1 MSDPKNPA
9 SNVGS
14 IEEYLKGKYQFLNEK
29 SPYSQPDFL
38 QKPDEKPLVVS
49 SKKDPEKG
57 LPIKSHDETLDITVF
72 RDLQLNNKD
81 PETLYKKYE
90 NRNKDEPNFQS
101 KPQKEAGYG
110 VSSDP
115 KITKL
120 LADVENIVQ
129 KATGKGPTNYDNGSS
144 EPNFGQGIKFGQ
156 NKKNSDIENHEIRA
170 YLKNLDSKLNIIA
183 PKKDREE
190 KENQS
195 KQCDKSKKQL
205 HKEDSS
211 FSETDTENSP
221 AFRQKGG
228 QKNEPKSTT
237 FMNNR
242 NSVNR
247 DGKKQQKSGHIS
259 KETNCS
265 PTKTSEMPFKAKR
278 SNSKHI
284 FGRLPPA
291 ENRSREISEMDKNLT
306 RHALHQKAL
315 LEIENNVFCVNCEEF
330 INENKI
336 DEHSLVC
343 HKSSSHRIP
352 NNDNHYNS
360 LMTGSMEANSNASES
375 QTLSVAGQIKNVNEH
390 LNKATAILLQKIK
403 FFENLMNMPTCDLA
417 ATQQI
422 AAMLAN
428 FLEFTLN
435 LIHNKDPITISQISK
450 ILHELFVNLSENT
463 YVSPDVLQI
472 LQKIKQYCRIKYE
485 ILDPNNNYYNVI
497 SSTRNPMYNPVSL
510 QRFSTTQNFQNRL
523 NSYLSDTQSNATF
536 NRSNNT
542 KVYNNM
548 NSPSDNSNGSDIFS
562 IGNSKTLKKKFF
574 KIAIST
580 KLALPKG
587 HPGHQVNL
595 SDLFVECLQ
604 MRLAE
609 NEWEE
614 FLEQKLNLYT

>member
-1 MSDPKNPA
+1 
-9 SNVGS
+9 
-14 IEEYLKGKYQFLNEK
+14 
-29 SPYSQPDFL
+29 
-38 QKPDEKPLVVS
+38 
-49 SKKDPEKG
+49 
-57 LPIKSHDETLDITVF
+57 
-72 RDLQLNNKD
+72 
-81 PETLYKKYE
+81 
-90 NRNKDEPNFQS
+90 
-101 KPQKEAGYG
+101 
-110 VSSDP
+110 
-115 KITKL
+115 
-120 LADVENIVQ
+120 
-129 KATGKGPTNYDNGSS
+129 
-144 EPNFGQGIKFGQ
+144 
-156 NKKNSDIENHEIRA
+156 
-170 YLKNLDSKLNIIA
+170 
-183 PKKDREE
+183 
-190 KENQS
+190 
-195 KQCDKSKKQL
+195 
-205 HKEDSS
+205 
-211 FSETDTENSP
+211 
-221 AFRQKGG
+221 
-228 QKNEPKSTT
+228 
-237 FMNNR
+237 
-242 NSVNR
+242 
-247 DGKKQQKSGHIS
+247 
-259 KETNCS
+259 
-265 PTKTSEMPFKAKR
+265 
-278 SNSKHI
+278 
-284 FGRLPPA
+284 
-291 ENRSREISEMDKNLT
+291 MDKNLT

-343 HKSSSHRIP
+343 HKSSCHRIP

-390 LNKATAILLQKIK
+390 LNKTTAILLQKIK

-422 AAMLAN
+422 TAMLAN

-485 ILDPNNNYYNVI
+485 ILDPNNNYYNAI
-497 SSTRNPMYNPVSL
+497 SSTRNPMYNPVNL

-536 NRSNNT
+536 NRSNNA
-542 KVYNNM
+542 KVYNNNM